1 MRHVLA
7 ALWLVLPAAVWAQ
20 QVVAVPSLEQRDGAA
35 LPLKAHW
42 FQAVAPEA
50 RPAVVLLH
58 GCGGVYNR
66 QGQLSERMR
75 SYAAMLNAQGWD
87 ALVLDSLTPRGVSEL
102 CTIEPMQRS
111 VDQSH
116 RRQDALGALQ
126 WLAAQPGID
135 ARRLALLGWSHGG
148 STALA
153 ASNARHP
160 LVAKSEA
167 RPAAVVA
174 FYPGCAAEQDRGYQ
188 GTAPLLLMVGDADDW
203 TPPRPC
209 RELAQQA
216 ASNVQFIAYAGAFH
230 GFDGT
235 APERRRT
242 DVPNGVNPG
251 QGVTVGGQ
259 PEARAASRQ
268 ALLAFLRERLK

>member
-1 MRHVLA
+1 MFAGLA
-7 ALWLVLPAAVWAQ
+7 ALLLWMAWPAWAQ
-20 QVVAVPSLEQRDGAA
+20 QVVAVPSLEQQGGAA

-42 FQAVAPEA
+42 FQAAAAGA

-58 GCGGVYNR
+58 GCGGAYNR

-75 SYAAMLNAQGWD
+75 GYAAMLNAQGWD
-87 ALVLDSLTPRGVSEL
+87 ALVLDSLTPRGVREL
-102 CTIEPMQRS
+102 CTVETMQRS
-111 VDQSH
+111 VDQSN

-160 LVAKSEA
+160 LVARSEVK
-167 RPAAVVA
+167 PTAVVA

-188 GTAPLLLMVGDADDW
+188 GAAPLLLMVGEADDW

-216 ASNVQFIAYAGAFH
+216 TSSVQFIAYAGAYH
-230 GFDGT
+230 GFDGHL
-235 APERRRT
+235 PERRRA

-259 PEARAASRQ
+259 AAAREASQRA
-268 ALLAFLRERLK
+268 LIDFLRERFR